1 MNAPGAQRNP
11 LIRDRVAEIRQ
22 AIEEAK
28 AKEVTLADL
37 GAAPRLPGES
47 LKDASTDQELT
58 PLSGPPAIDLPGL
71 ERLLLSVAAT
81 ARFFAVHPA
90 IPGAYL
96 LDLGDGADR
105 SVYRHLGS
113 PACHRTLKSGHEGTL
128 QKRPPRVGRRQ
139 YLVSIEGGQG

>member
-113 PACHRTLKSGHEGTL
+113 PATEDGGEAER
-128 QKRPPRVGRRQ
+128 
-139 YLVSIEGGQG
+139 GQGPSASPEERSGAALGPEF

>member
-47 LKDASTDQELT
+47 LKDASTDQERMR
-58 PLSGPPAIDLPGL
+58 PVNPIFPRPGP
-71 ERLLLSVAAT
+71 
-81 ARFFAVHPA
+81 
-90 IPGAYL
+90 
-96 LDLGDGADR
+96 
-105 SVYRHLGS
+105 
-113 PACHRTLKSGHEGTL
+113 
-128 QKRPPRVGRRQ
+128 
-139 YLVSIEGGQG
+139 